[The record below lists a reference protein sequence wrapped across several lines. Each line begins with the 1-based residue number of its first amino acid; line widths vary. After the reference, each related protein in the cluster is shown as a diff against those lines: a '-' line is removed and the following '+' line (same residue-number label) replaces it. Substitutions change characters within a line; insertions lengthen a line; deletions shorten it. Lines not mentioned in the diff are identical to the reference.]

1 MKKLF
6 KKTAALTAAAAL
18 TAGLA
23 LTGCGSSSTGTS
35 GQTSA
40 AADGS
45 AAQEGGETAGEGGG
59 TLRVTMALSEEEWEV
74 MRNEVIPGFEE
85 QYGVTV
91 QADQIEAADVV
102 KQIQAM
108 NQAGDMQID
117 VIAQDANNLTSLVYD
132 GLVEDL
138 SEYQDLIPEEAMG
151 SLAEAGVFDGKTYF
165 MPYRPNAEINY
176 YNTDMF
182 EKYGLTPP
190 ATWDELY
197 ETAKTLKEQ
206 EGIGRLCLKMKMDG
220 DAIELV
226 EFIRGAGGDPLV
238 LNDEGSIEAFTFLQ
252 KLWPELSEDTM
263 TASFSSTNTYLAT
276 DEVYYAPNWPFS
288 ANILVQDGGKTNI
301 SATEGY
307 AGPEGFVKT
316 LGGEMLGIPVGS
328 KNKEMA
334 INFIQYMESKEV
346 QTTLMKENGWMSFR
360 SDVYGD
366 AEEWQKPF
374 LEATQKA
381 MEAAQP
387 LPRVSYWSE
396 AQQAINDAA
405 KEICINGADVKTT
418 LDKYAAQIAEYAQ
431 KAETAGA

>member
-102 KQIQAM
+102 NQIQAM

-360 SDVYGD
+360 SDVYGEAD
-366 AEEWQKPF
+366 EWQKPF

-381 MEAAQP
+381 MEVAEP
-387 LPRVSYWSE
+387 LPHVSYWPE

-405 KEICINGADVKTT
+405 KEICINGADVKET
-418 LDKYAAQIAEYAQ
+418 LDKYAAQIADYAE
-431 KAETAGA
+431 KAGY